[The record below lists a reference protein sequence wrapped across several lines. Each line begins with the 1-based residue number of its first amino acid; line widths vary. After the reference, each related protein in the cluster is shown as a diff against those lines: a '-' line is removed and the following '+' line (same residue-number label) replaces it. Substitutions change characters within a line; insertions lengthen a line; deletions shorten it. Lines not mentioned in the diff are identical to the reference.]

1 MFYPSYEDYMRDIFY
16 FNGLQNQNSG
26 YPYMYSYNNQNLNDY
41 FPNIYKIIYPVIQKV
56 VSRK

>member
-16 FNGLQNQNSG
+16 FNGLQNSNNS
-26 YPYMYSYNNQNLNDY
+26 YPYMFGYNNQNLNDY
-41 FPNIYKIIYPVIQKV
+41 FPSIYKIVYPVVQKV

>member
-16 FNGLQNQNSG
+16 FNGLQNQSNS
-26 YPYMYSYNNQNLNDY
+26 YPYMFGYNSQSLNDY
-41 FPNIYKIIYPVIQKV
+41 FPSIYKIIYPVIQKV